1 MKKLWIMICTFGFII
16 IPPNIYAKKTRK
28 RVVYKKYEKFDFEE
42 IKLQGEVAAP
52 GDLSVMTRFQR
63 RFRNKLP
70 YKTSFN
76 PEIKRS
82 LKRIK

>member
-1 MKKLWIMICTFGFII
+1 MKKIFSFLFIFLLMVSF
-16 IPPNIYAKKTRK
+16 AQGQQRQKKY
-28 RVVYKKYEKFDFEE
+28 VYKKYEKFDFEE
-42 IKLQGEVAAP
+42 INLQGEVSAP

-76 PEIKRS
+76 PELKKS

>member
-1 MKKLWIMICTFGFII
+1 MKIFTVITAILFFLSATSAFSRTTT
-16 IPPNIYAKKTRK
+16 KKY
-28 RVVYKKYEKFDFEE
+28 VYKKYERFDFEE
-42 IKLQGEVAAP
+42 IKLQGEIAAP

-63 RFRNKLP
+63 KFRNKLP

-76 PEIKRS
+76 PEIKKS

>member
-1 MKKLWIMICTFGFII
+1 MKKIFLFITI
-16 IPPNIYAKKTRK
+16 VLISGLFTSSFAKKSTK
-28 RVVYKKYEKFDFEE
+28 KYVYKKYEKFDFEE

-63 RFRNKLP
+63 RFRNRLP
-70 YKTSFN
+70 YRTSFN
-76 PEIKRS
+76 PEMRKS

>member
-1 MKKLWIMICTFGFII
+1 MRKVVALLTIFVFVSPYAYGRQTIKK
-16 IPPNIYAKKTRK
+16 Y
-28 RVVYKKYEKFDFEE
+28 VYKKYEKFDFEE
-42 IKLQGEVAAP
+42 IGLEGEVSAP

-76 PEIKRS
+76 PELKKS

>member
-1 MKKLWIMICTFGFII
+1 MKIFTLITAILFFLSSTSVFSRVTT
-16 IPPNIYAKKTRK
+16 KKY
-28 RVVYKKYEKFDFEE
+28 VYKKYERFDFEE
-42 IKLQGEVAAP
+42 IKLQGEIAAP

-76 PEIKRS
+76 PEIKKS